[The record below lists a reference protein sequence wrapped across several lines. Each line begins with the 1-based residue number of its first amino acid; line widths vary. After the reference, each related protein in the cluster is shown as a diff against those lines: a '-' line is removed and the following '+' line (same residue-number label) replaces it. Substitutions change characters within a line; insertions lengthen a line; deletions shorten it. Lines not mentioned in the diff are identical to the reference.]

1 MSRRRRIALHSAVLL
16 TGCVVASARAGAQE
30 QLPTVEVV
38 GVSPVAGSE
47 IDRDKVPSNVQSIVA
62 SDFDHAKS
70 PDLLTSIFQSVPGV
84 YLSDQSGNQF
94 QRNLDYRGFTASPV
108 PGTPQ
113 SIAVYQNGTRIN
125 EAYGDIVNWDFIP
138 EMAIARMTMQP
149 NNPVFGLNAI
159 GGALSIDMKNGFN
172 YQGAEA
178 QLMGG
183 SYGRISS
190 AAQAGYQNG
199 NYSAYVA
206 ADATN
211 DSGWRDF
218 SSASQLRR
226 MYVDLGAK
234 GDQTEFHVSFTGA
247 DDHLGAA
254 AATPLELLNQRWSS
268 VYTWPQDTHL
278 QLAFLQANGTWKPND
293 GFSLTAN
300 AYYRGFWQS
309 HTDGNGTDAQPCND
323 PTLLCIGDGMTPIN
337 VNFPVANTLSPEAFL
352 GELDRNQT
360 ASNSYGGTLQA
371 TTTTQLFD
379 HDNHFVTGVSVDHG
393 RTHFTGNTELGTID
407 QNLFVQGTGVFIDQP
422 LDDIQPPNLLAV
434 NTYLGIYATD
444 TFDVTSKLSVTA
456 GGRYNLAQIQ
466 LQDQSGLNPLLNGS
480 DQYTRFN
487 PVIGATYKVT
497 PNITA
502 YAGYSEANRA
512 PTPLEL
518 GCADPAHP
526 CQIDNFLIADPPL
539 KQVVSHTYE
548 AGLRGQYTF
557 GGTSTAPLVTKEK
570 GISPTVNDGGKL
582 SWSLG
587 VFRTENTDDII
598 NIASAVV
605 PMFGYFQ
612 NAGTTLR
619 QGVEAKINYQQD
631 RWTAYANYTYVDATY
646 QSALTL
652 QSPNNPASVQDPNSP
667 LAGDIFV
674 SPGDHIPGI
683 PSYRFKAGAEYQITD
698 AWKLGADLNVVGSQ
712 YLIHDDANQNPQVP
726 AYWVV
731 NMHTSYQ
738 LTKNI
743 ELFGLVQNLF
753 NQHYY
758 SAGTFASIQGFTGN
772 GNPTVNLGTLTD
784 PRTFLP
790 GMPLAIYGGMKVKFE
805 PGDPQAQGPFN
816 MARLPVK
823 APAAAPADHW
833 VGAYVGAN
841 GGWLGSISNSI
852 SNTGTDDGTG
862 GLGTA
867 LATGAIPTS
876 VGLGYKGGLLGG
888 TTGYNWRIDPMWVAG
903 IETDFD
909 GALTKNDTTIGPVT
923 IPGFA
928 PQTTTFSRELDWLGT
943 FRGRLGV
950 TPVSPLLVYATG
962 GLAYGETRLGSNY
975 ICQQCAPAPVAPAS
989 TANTAFGWTVGAG
1002 VEWAFASQWS
1012 ARAEYLYVDLGTINN
1027 FISYGY
1033 NFDNGGNSST
1043 MTSAARET
1051 ENIVRVGVNYK
1062 ITAGL

>member
-1 MSRRRRIALHSAVLL
+1 MLL
-16 TGCVVASARAGAQE
+16 TTCALVAVGAEAQ

-38 GVSPVAGSE
+38 GVSPVPGSE
-47 IDRDKVPSNVQSIVA
+47 IDRDKVPSNVQTVTA

-70 PDLLTSIFQSVPGV
+70 PDLLASIVQSLPGV

-138 EMAIARMTMQP
+138 EMAIARMTLQP

-159 GGALSIDMKNGFN
+159 GGALSIDMKNGFT
-172 YQGAEA
+172 YHGAEA

-183 SYGRISS
+183 SYGRVSS
-190 AAQAGYQNG
+190 SAQAGYQNG

-247 DDHLGAA
+247 DNHLGSV
-254 AATPLELLNQRWSS
+254 AATPVQFLNQRWST
-268 VYTWPQDTHL
+268 VFTWPQSTHL

-309 HTDGNGTDAQPCND
+309 HTDGNGTDAQPCAD
-323 PTLLCIGDGMTPIN
+323 PTMLCIGDGMTPIN
-337 VNFPVANTLSPEAFL
+337 VNFPVANTLSGDAFL
-352 GELDRNQT
+352 GEIDRNQT
-360 ASNSYGGTLQA
+360 ATNSYGGSLQG
-371 TTTTQLFD
+371 TTTTQLFG

-393 RTHFTGNTELGTID
+393 RSQFTGSSELGTID
-407 QNLFVQGTGVFIDQP
+407 QNLFVQGTGIYINQP
-422 LDDIQPPNLLAV
+422 ADDIQPTNLLAF
-434 NTYLGIYATD
+434 NTYLGVYATD
-444 TFDVTSKLSVTA
+444 TFDLTSRLSVTA

-466 LQDQSGLNPLLNGS
+466 LEDQTGLNPLLNS
-480 DQYTRFN
+480 NSQYTRFN
-487 PVIGATYKVT
+487 PVIGMTYKVT
-497 PNITA
+497 PNLTA

-518 GCADPAHP
+518 GCSDPSRP

-548 AGLRGQYTF
+548 AGLRGSYTF
-557 GGTSTAPLVTKEK
+557 GSTGAAPLVTKEK
-570 GISPTVNDGGKL
+570 GVTPVDIKGGQL

-587 VFRTENTDDII
+587 LFRTENTDDII
-598 NIASAVV
+598 NVASAVV
-605 PMFGYFQ
+605 PNFGYFQ

-619 QGVEAKINYQQD
+619 QGIEAKINYQQE

-646 QSALTL
+646 QSYLTL
-652 QSPNNPASVQDPNSP
+652 QSPNNP
-667 LAGDIFV
+667 LADANGNIGV
-674 SPGDHIPGI
+674 APGDHIPGI
-683 PSYRFKAGAEYQITD
+683 PNYRFKAGAEYQITD

-712 YLIHDDANQNPQVP
+712 HLLHDDANQNPTVP

-738 LTKNI
+738 ASKNV
-743 ELFGLVQNLF
+743 ELFALVQNLF

-758 SAGTFASIQGFTGN
+758 SAGTFASVQGYTGN
-772 GNPTVNLGTLTD
+772 GNPTVNLATLSD

-790 GMPLAIYGGMKVKFE
+790 GMPLAIYAGMKVKFDPDNAQS
-805 PGDPQAQGPFN
+805 PGAFS
-816 MARLPVK
+816 MASLPYK
-823 APAAAPADHW
+823 APPAVRADRW
-833 VGAYVGAN
+833 AGAYVGAN
-841 GGWLGSISNSI
+841 GGFIGSSNNSI
-852 SNTGTDDGTG
+852 GNTGTDDGVG

-867 LATGAIPTS
+867 LATGAIPSS
-876 VGLGYKGGLLGG
+876 VGLGYQGGLLGG
-888 TTGYNWRIDPMWVAG
+888 TTGYNWRISPLWVAG
-903 IETDFD
+903 LETDFD
-909 GALTKNDTTIGPVT
+909 GAFAKNTTTIA
-923 IPGFA
+923 IPAFA
-928 PQTTTFSRELDWLGT
+928 PQASSFTRELEWVGT
-943 FRGRLGV
+943 FRGRVGV
-950 TPVSPLLVYATG
+950 TPVSPLLIFATG
-962 GLAYGETRLGSNY
+962 GLAYGETQLGSNY
-975 ICQQCAPAPVAPAS
+975 ICSPCAPAPVPPAP
-989 TANTAFGWTVGAG
+989 TAHTSFGWTAGAG
-1002 VEWAFASQWS
+1002 VEWAFAPQWS
-1012 ARAEYLYVDLGTINN
+1012 AKAEYLHVDLGTINN

-1033 NFDNGGNSST
+1033 NFDNGGNSSS
-1043 MTSAARET
+1043 MNSAARET
-1051 ENIVRVGVNYK
+1051 MNIVRFGVNYK
-1062 ITAGL
+1062 IAAVQ

>member
-1 MSRRRRIALHSAVLL
+1 MMRRGRIALHGAMLLTSCAVLS
-16 TGCVVASARAGAQE
+16 VRAEAQ

-38 GVSPVAGSE
+38 GVSPVPGSE
-47 IDRDKVPSNVQSIVA
+47 IAADKVPSNVQSIGA

-70 PDLLTSIFQSVPGV
+70 PDLLTSIVQSLPGV

-94 QRNLDYRGFTASPV
+94 QRNLDYRGFAASPV

-113 SIAVYQNGTRIN
+113 GIAVYQNGTRIN
-125 EAYGDIVNWDFIP
+125 ESYGDIVNWDFIP
-138 EMAIARMTMQP
+138 EMAIARMTLQS

-159 GGALSIDMKNGFN
+159 GGALSIDMKNGFT
-172 YQGAEA
+172 YHGAEA
-178 QLMGG
+178 QVMGG

-190 AAQAGYQNG
+190 GAQAGYQNG

-206 ADATN
+206 GDVTH

-218 SSASQLRR
+218 SSSSDLRR

-247 DDHLGAA
+247 DDKLGAV

-268 VYTWPQDTHL
+268 VFTWPQDTHL
-278 QLAFLQANGTWKPND
+278 QLAFVQANGTWKPND
-293 GFSLTAN
+293 GFLLTAN

-309 HTDGNGTDAQPCND
+309 HNDGNGTDSQPCND

-337 VNFPVANTLSPEAFL
+337 VFGPTANTISPDAFL
-352 GELDRNQT
+352 GEIDRNRT
-360 ASNSYGGTLQA
+360 ATNSYGGTLQA
-371 TTTTQLFD
+371 TTTTQLLG

-393 RTHFTGNTELGTID
+393 HTHFTGNTELGTID
-407 QNLFVQGTGVFIDQP
+407 QNLFVQGTGIFVDQP
-422 LDDIQPPNLLAV
+422 LDDIQPPNLLAI

-444 TFDVTSKLSVTA
+444 TFDITSQLSFTA
-456 GGRYNLAQIQ
+456 GGRYNMAQIQ
-466 LQDQSGLNPLLNGS
+466 LEDQSGLNPLLNGS

-487 PVIGATYKVT
+487 PVIGLTYKVT
-497 PNITA
+497 PNLTA

-518 GCADPAHP
+518 GCASPTTP

-548 AGLRGQYTF
+548 AGLRGSYTF
-557 GGTSTAPLVTKEK
+557 GSISAAPLVTKER
-570 GISPTVNDGGKL
+570 GIIPADNNNGGKL
-582 SWSLG
+582 NWSLG
-587 VFRTENTDDII
+587 VFRTESDDDII

-619 QGVEAKINYQQD
+619 QGVEAKINYQRD

-646 QSALTL
+646 RSYLTL
-652 QSPNNPASVQDPNSP
+652 QSPNNPFADANGNISV
-667 LAGDIFV
+667 V
-674 SPGDHIPGI
+674 PGDHIPGI
-683 PSYRFKAGAEYQITD
+683 PNYRFKAGGEYQITD
-698 AWKLGADLNVVGSQ
+698 AWKLGADLNIVGSQ
-712 YLIHDDANQNPQVP
+712 YLLHDDANQNPQVP
-726 AYWVV
+726 TYWVV

-738 LTKNI
+738 LTRNI

-758 SAGTFASIQGFTGN
+758 SAGTFASIQGYTGN
-772 GNPTVNLGTLTD
+772 GNPTVNFLTLTD

-790 GMPLAIYGGMKVKFE
+790 GMPLAIYGGLKVKFE
-805 PGDPQAQGPFN
+805 PGDPQAQGSFNMN
-816 MARLPVK
+816 MARLPYK
-823 APAAAPADHW
+823 APAAAPVVDRWA
-833 VGAYVGAN
+833 GAYVGAN
-841 GGWLGSISNSI
+841 GGWLGSNHNSI

-867 LATGAIPTS
+867 LATGAIPAL
-876 VGLGYKGGLLGG
+876 VGLGYKGGLVGG
-888 TTGYNWRIDPMWVAG
+888 TTGYNWRVSPLLVAG

-909 GALTKNDTTIGPVT
+909 GAFTKNSTTIGPVT
-923 IPGFA
+923 IPTFPA
-928 PQTTTFSRELDWLGT
+928 QTTTTFSRELDWLGT

-950 TPVSPLLVYATG
+950 TPVDPLLVYATG
-962 GLAYGETRLGSNY
+962 GLAYGETRLGSNF
-975 ICQQCAPAPVAPAS
+975 ICPQCTPAPVTPAS
-989 TANTAFGWTVGAG
+989 SAVTAFGWTVGAG
-1002 VEWAFASQWS
+1002 VEWAFAPQWS
-1012 ARAEYLYVDLGTINN
+1012 AKAEYLYVDLGTINN

-1033 NFDNGGNSST
+1033 NFDNGGNSSALN
-1043 MTSAARET
+1043 SAARET

-1062 ITAGL
+1062 IIAGL

>member
-1 MSRRRRIALHSAVLL
+1 MTKLGALKRALLLTCAVLP
-16 TGCVVASARAGAQE
+16 GVASAQE
-30 QLPTVEVV
+30 ALPTVEVV

-47 IDRDKVPSNVQSIVA
+47 IDSDKVPSNVQSITA
-62 SDFDHAKS
+62 ADLDHAKS
-70 PDLLTSIFQSVPGV
+70 PDLLDSIFRSVPGA

-125 EAYGDIVNWDFIP
+125 EAFGDIVNWDFIP
-138 EMAIARMTMQP
+138 EMAIARMTMMP

-172 YQGAEA
+172 YHGTEAE
-178 QLMGG
+178 LMGG
-183 SYGRISS
+183 SYGRVTS

-218 SSASQLRR
+218 SSSSQLRR

-234 GDQTEFHVSFTGA
+234 GDDTEFHVSFTGA
-247 DDHLGAA
+247 DNHLGAV
-254 AATPLELLNQRWSS
+254 AATPLQLLNQRWTS

-278 QLAFLQANGTWKPND
+278 QLAFLQASATWKPTD
-293 GFSLTAN
+293 SFSLAAN

-309 HTDGNGTDAQPCND
+309 HNDGNGTDAQPCND

-337 VNFPVANTLSPEAFL
+337 ASGPVTNTISPNAFL
-352 GELDRNQT
+352 GEIDRNQT
-360 ASNSYGGTLQA
+360 ATNSYGGTLQG
-371 TTTTQLFD
+371 TSTTQLFD
-379 HDNHFVTGVSVDHG
+379 HDNHLVAGVSVDHG
-393 RTHFTGNTELGTID
+393 HTHFTGSSELGTVD

-422 LDDIQPPNLLAV
+422 ADDIQPPNLLAT

-444 TFDVTSKLSVTA
+444 TFDVTSQLSVTA

-466 LQDQSGLNPLLNGS
+466 LQDESGLNPLLDGN

-487 PVIGATYKVT
+487 PVIGMTYKVT
-497 PNITA
+497 PNLTA

-518 GCADPAHP
+518 GCASPTTP

-548 AGLRGQYTF
+548 AGLRGSATF
-557 GGTSTAPLVTKEK
+557 GGAAPLVTKEK
-570 GISPTVNDGGKL
+570 GTVAADSKAGQL

-598 NIASAVV
+598 NIASTAV

-612 NAGTTLR
+612 NAGETLR
-619 QGVEAKINYQQD
+619 QGIEAKINYQQD
-631 RWTAYANYTYVDATY
+631 RWTVYANYTYVDATY
-646 QSALTL
+646 QSYLTL
-652 QSPNNPASVQDPNSP
+652 QSPNNPFADPATGTISV
-667 LAGDIFV
+667 A
-674 SPGDHIPGI
+674 PGDHIPAI
-683 PSYRFKAGAEYQITD
+683 PANRFKAGAEYQITD

-712 YLIHDDANQNPQVP
+712 YLIHDDANQNPMVP

-738 LTKNI
+738 LTRNI

-758 SAGTFASIQGFTGN
+758 SAGTFASVAGLTGN
-772 GNPTVNLGTLTD
+772 GNPTVNLATLND

-790 GMPLAIYGGMKVKFE
+790 GMPLAIYGGIKVKFD
-805 PGDPQAQGPFN
+805 PSDPQAQGSFN
-816 MARLPVK
+816 MASLPVK
-823 APAAAPADHW
+823 APVAAAVDRW
-833 VGAYVGAN
+833 TGAYAGGNA
-841 GGWLGSISNSI
+841 GWLGSTHNSI
-852 SNTGTDDGTG
+852 SNSGTDDGTG

-876 VGLGYKGGLLGG
+876 VGLGTSGALLGG
-888 TTGYNWRIDPMWVAG
+888 TTGYNWRLNPMWVAG

-909 GALTKNDTTIGPVT
+909 AGLTKKSTTIGPVT

-928 PQTTTFSRELDWLGT
+928 PQTTTFTRDLDWLGT
-943 FRGRLGV
+943 FRGRVGV
-950 TPVSPLLVYATG
+950 TPTSPLLVYATA
-962 GLAYGETRLGSNY
+962 GLAYGETKLGSNY
-975 ICQQCAPAPVAPAS
+975 ICPQCSPAPIPPPTTS
-989 TANTAFGWTVGAG
+989 NTSFGWTAGAG
-1002 VEWAFASQWS
+1002 VEWAFAPQWS
-1012 ARAEYLYVDLGTINN
+1012 AKAEYLYVDLGSINN

-1033 NFDNGGNSST
+1033 NFANGGNSST
-1043 MTSAARET
+1043 MTSTARET
-1051 ENIVRVGVNYK
+1051 ENIVRFGVNYK

>member
-1 MSRRRRIALHSAVLL
+1 
-16 TGCVVASARAGAQE
+16 VAKAQE
-30 QLPTVEVV
+30 PLPTVEVV
-38 GVSPVAGSE
+38 GVSPVQGSE
-47 IDRDKVPSNVQSIVA
+47 IAADKVPSNVQSISA

-70 PDLLTSIFQSVPGV
+70 PDLLTSIFQSLPGA

-138 EMAIARMTMQP
+138 EMAIARMTLQP

-172 YQGAEA
+172 YHGAEA

-190 AAQAGYQNG
+190 AAQAGYQDG
-199 NYSAYVA
+199 NYSAYA
-206 ADATN
+206 AGDVTH

-218 SSASQLRR
+218 SSSSDLRR

-247 DDHLGAA
+247 DNKLGAVA
-254 AATPLELLNQRWSS
+254 AAPLELLNQRWST

-278 QLAFLQANGTWKPND
+278 QLAFLQANGTWKPTD
-293 GFSLTAN
+293 AFSLTAN

-309 HTDGNGTDAQPCND
+309 HTDGNGTNATACAD
-323 PTLLCIGDGMTPIN
+323 PTLLCIGQGDPIN
-337 VNFPVANTLSPEAFL
+337 VNGPVANTISPNAFL
-352 GELDRNQT
+352 GEIDRNQT
-360 ASNSYGGTLQA
+360 ASNSFGGTLQA
-371 TTTTQLFD
+371 TTATQLFA
-379 HDNHFVTGVSVDHG
+379 HNNHFVTGVTVDHG
-393 RTHFTGNTELGTID
+393 HTHFTGNTELGTID
-407 QNLFVQGTGVFIDQP
+407 QNLFVQGTGIFIDQP
-422 LDDIQPPNLLAV
+422 LDDIQPPNLLAI

-444 TFDVTSKLSVTA
+444 TFDLTSQLSLTA
-456 GGRYNLAQIQ
+456 GGRYNLAQIR
-466 LQDQSGLNPLLNGS
+466 LQDQSGLNPLLNGN

-487 PVIGATYKVT
+487 PVIGFTYKVT
-497 PNITA
+497 PNLTA

-518 GCADPAHP
+518 GCASPTTP

-548 AGLRGQYTF
+548 AGLRGSYTF
-557 GGTSTAPLVTKEK
+557 ESTSAAARVSKEK
-570 GISPTVNDGGKL
+570 AIGAADNKGGQL

-646 QSALTL
+646 RSALTL
-652 QSPNNPASVQDPNSP
+652 NSPNNPAAVQ
-667 LAGDIFV
+667 GDIFV

-683 PSYRFKAGAEYQITD
+683 PAHRFKAGAEYQITD

-712 YLIHDDANQNPQVP
+712 YLLHDDANQNPMLP

-758 SAGTFASIQGFTGN
+758 SAGSFASVAGFTGN
-772 GNPTVNLGTLTD
+772 GNPTVNLLTLND

-805 PGDPQAQGPFN
+805 PGDPLAQGPFN
-816 MARLPVK
+816 MAPLPVK
-823 APAAAPADHW
+823 APAAAPVVDRWA
-833 VGAYVGAN
+833 GGYVGAN
-841 GGWLGSISNSI
+841 GGWLGSTHNSI
-852 SNTGTDDGTG
+852 INSGTDDGTG

-867 LATGAIPTS
+867 LATGAIPAS

-888 TTGYNWRIDPMWVAG
+888 ATGYNWRISPLWVAG

-909 GALTKNDTTIGPVT
+909 GALTRNSTTVGPVT
-923 IPGFA
+923 IPTFP
-928 PQTTTFSRELDWLGT
+928 PQTTTFSRELDWVGT

-950 TPVSPLLVYATG
+950 TPASPLLLYATA

-975 ICQQCAPAPVAPAS
+975 ICSLCTPAPVAPAS
-989 TANTAFGWTVGAG
+989 TANTAFGWIAGAG
-1002 VEWAFASQWS
+1002 VEWAVAPQWS
-1012 ARAEYLYVDLGTINN
+1012 VKAEYLYVDLGTINN

-1033 NFDNGGNSST
+1033 NYANGGNSST
-1043 MTSAARET
+1043 LTSAARET

-1062 ITAGL
+1062 ITAGP